1 MEAKLRDLDRLMG
14 YWPNSH
20 PTIALWTAIDPNINQ
35 VIKLEYGN
43 IWSGLPPELHLQPI
57 NIRLFRPYMIGRDTH
72 TRIFST
78 HDLQC
83 IYAIDQNSITTLNY
97 TCLTLEDVEALISM
111 NVTLTSAIRSAIY
124 YINGLDQQ
132 AVVDISSCELLISRL
147 CPNPYACI
155 LDENLIKTILTM
167 AQNNNLN
174 AVSRFKL
181 LNIISSKVLHPFTP
195 LKINK
200 TTKYL
205 VNYFPTSAYK
215 ALTRERNSSGLAN
228 NWYTSEEKEKILYIL
243 LRQNYDNTVPM
254 ELWIKII
261 EYMRFHRK

>member
-1 MEAKLRDLDRLMG
+1 
-14 YWPNSH
+14 
-20 PTIALWTAIDPNINQ
+20 
-35 VIKLEYGN
+35 
-43 IWSGLPPELHLQPI
+43 
-57 NIRLFRPYMIGRDTH
+57 
-72 TRIFST
+72 
-78 HDLQC
+78 
-83 IYAIDQNSITTLNY
+83 
-97 TCLTLEDVEALISM
+97 
-111 NVTLTSAIRSAIY
+111 
-124 YINGLDQQ
+124 
-132 AVVDISSCELLISRL
+132 
-147 CPNPYACI
+147 
-155 LDENLIKTILTM
+155 M